1 MELDQAMR
9 DLIKKFRQMDGESQQ
24 NVIHRVEQRE
34 EEELGELL
42 RTVKKTQQ
50 RGDRIEQLADEIIDK
65 L

>member
-1 MELDQAMR
+1 MR

-24 NVIHRVEQRE
+24 NVIHRVEQRG